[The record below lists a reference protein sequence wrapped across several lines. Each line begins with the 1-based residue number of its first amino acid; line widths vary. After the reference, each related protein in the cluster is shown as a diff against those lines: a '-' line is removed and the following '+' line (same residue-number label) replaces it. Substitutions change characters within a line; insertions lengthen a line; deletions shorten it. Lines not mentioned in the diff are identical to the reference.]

1 MTSSQI
7 PSRIPIKRPFAED
20 GLLTSIADTDGDTLN
35 YPTGFPSVYSV
46 PASSGGKY
54 LGRGDINAIGN
65 IATNDLFY
73 HKCGGLNTF
82 DADFAAKVGGYP
94 KGAIL
99 KFVNGTY
106 VYDVISLVDN
116 NKVDFTGAMPTTAQQ
131 AAGIVAGSIDN
142 ANWMYCN
149 RDVAVSDRLTLFT
162 TSNVSSIFNVE
173 ASSAR
178 AVPIGCFLS
187 SKSGPIIPSVQVSVA
202 MSGSGTASSRNA
214 SYLSG
219 FGLIAYDLGASNEG
233 YDSLTYPIATSLG
246 DWKLVYSN
254 SLGTGFNYGAGGCHI
269 TGIISNITAMEATYG
284 HYYVFAYYS
293 GSGQD
298 STFIGA
304 GAGTINGSVTTTVS
318 SISVYI
324 D

>member
-20 GLLTSIADTDGDTLN
+20 GLLTSIADADGDTLN
-35 YPTGFPSVYSV
+35 YLTGFPSVYSV

-54 LGRGDINAIGN
+54 LGRGDINAVGN

-116 NKVDFTGAMPTTAQQ
+116 NKVDFTGAIPTTAQQ
-131 AAGIVAGSIDN
+131 AAGIVSGSIDN
-142 ANWMYCN
+142 TNWMYCN
-149 RDVAVSDRLTLFT
+149 RDVAASDRLTLFT
-162 TSNVSSIFNVE
+162 TSNVSSVFNVAE
-173 ASSAR
+173 SSAR
-178 AVPIGCFLS
+178 AIPIGCFLS
-187 SKSGPIIPSVQVSVA
+187 SKSGPIIPSVQVSVS
-202 MSGSGTASSRNA
+202 MSGSGPTSHNA

-219 FGLIAYDLGASNEG
+219 FGLIAYDLGTSNEG
-233 YDSLTYPIATSLG
+233 YDSLTYPLATNLG
-246 DWKLVYSN
+246 DWKLIFSN
-254 SLGTGFNYGAGGCHI
+254 SLGTGFNYGITGCHI

-298 STFIGA
+298 SSVVSDG
-304 GAGTINGSVTTTVS
+304 INSGSVTTTVS
-318 SISVYI
+318 SISAYI

>member
-20 GLLTSIADTDGDTLN
+20 GLLTSIADADGDTLN

-54 LGRGDINAIGN
+54 LGRGDINAVGN

-131 AAGIVAGSIDN
+131 AAGIVSGSIDN
-142 ANWMYCN
+142 TNWMYCN
-149 RDVAVSDRLTLFT
+149 RDVAASNRLTLFT
-162 TSNVSSIFNVE
+162 TSNVSSVFNVAE
-173 ASSAR
+173 SSAR
-178 AVPIGCFLS
+178 AIPIGCFLS
-187 SKSGPIIPSVQVSVA
+187 SKSGPIIPSVQVGVS
-202 MSGSGTASSRNA
+202 MSGSGTSSSNA

-219 FGLIAYDLGASNEG
+219 FGLIVYDLGTSNEG
-233 YDSLTYPIATSLG
+233 YDSLTYPLATNLG
-246 DWKLVYSN
+246 DWKLIFSN
-254 SLGTGFNYGAGGCHI
+254 SLGTGFNYGISGCHI

-293 GSGQD
+293 GSGQN
-298 STFIGA
+298 SSFMGA
-304 GAGTINGSVTTTVS
+304 GNGTNNGSVTTTVS
-318 SISVYI
+318 SISAYI

>member
-20 GLLTSIADTDGDTLN
+20 GLLTPIADADGDALN

-54 LGRGDINAIGN
+54 LGRGDINAVGN
-65 IATNDLFY
+65 VATNDLFY

-149 RDVAVSDRLTLFT
+149 RDVAASDRLSLFT
-162 TSNVSSIFNVE
+162 TSNVSSIFNVAE
-173 ASSAR
+173 SSAR

-187 SKSGPIIPSVQVSVA
+187 SKSGPIIPSIQVSVA
-202 MSGSGTASSRNA
+202 MSGSSGASSQSA

-219 FGLIAYDLGASNEG
+219 FGLIAYDLGTSNEG
-233 YDSLTYPIATSLG
+233 YNSLTYPIATSLG
-246 DWKLVYSN
+246 GWKLIYSN
-254 SLGTGFNYGAGGCHI
+254 SLGTGFSYGITGCNI

-293 GSGQD
+293 GSGQK
-298 STFIGA
+298 SSVVPSY
-304 GAGTINGSVTTTVS
+304 GTATGSVITTVS

>member
-20 GLLTSIADTDGDTLN
+20 GLLTSIADVDGDTLN

-54 LGRGDINAIGN
+54 LGRGDINAVGN

-142 ANWMYCN
+142 VNWMYCN
-149 RDVAVSDRLTLFT
+149 RDVAASDRLTLFT
-162 TSNVSSIFNVE
+162 ISNVSSVFNIA

-202 MSGSGTASSRNA
+202 MSGSGSVTHNSDL
-214 SYLSG
+214 YLSG
-219 FGLIAYDLGASNEG
+219 FGLIAYDLGTSNEG

-246 DWKLVYSN
+246 DWKLIYSN
-254 SLGTGFNYGAGGCHI
+254 SLGTGFHYGIAGCNI
-269 TGIISNITAMEATYG
+269 TGIISNIAAMEATYG

-293 GSGQD
+293 GSGQE
-298 STFIGA
+298 SYSGGGQALAT
-304 GAGTINGSVTTTVS
+304 GSVTTTVS

>member
-20 GLLTSIADTDGDTLN
+20 GLLTPIADADGDALN

-54 LGRGDINAIGN
+54 LGRGDINAVGN

-149 RDVAVSDRLTLFT
+149 RDVAASDRLTLFT

-173 ASSAR
+173 ASSAT
-178 AVPIGCFLS
+178 AIPIGCFLS

-202 MSGSGTASSRNA
+202 MSGSGTGSFNA

-219 FGLIAYDLGASNEG
+219 FGLIAYDLGTSNEG
-233 YDSLTYPIATSLG
+233 YGSLTYPIATRLG
-246 DWKLVYSN
+246 DWKLIYSN
-254 SLGTGFNYGAGGCHI
+254 SLGTGFNCGLHGCYI
-269 TGIISNITAMEATYG
+269 TGIISNITAMEAIYG

-293 GSGQD
+293 GSGQK
-298 STFIGA
+298 SSGS
-304 GAGTINGSVTTTVS
+304 NSGSVTTT
-318 SISVYI
+318 ISQISAYI

>member
-20 GLLTSIADTDGDTLN
+20 GLLTSIADADGDTLN
-35 YPTGFPSVYSV
+35 YLTGFPSVYSV

-54 LGRGDINAIGN
+54 LGRGDINAVGN

-131 AAGIVAGSIDN
+131 EAGIVSGSIDN
-142 ANWMYCN
+142 TNWMYCN
-149 RDVAVSDRLTLFT
+149 RDVAASDRLTLFT
-162 TSNVSSIFNVE
+162 TSNVSSVFNVAE
-173 ASSAR
+173 SSAR
-178 AVPIGCFLS
+178 AIPIGCFLS
-187 SKSGPIIPSVQVSVA
+187 SKSGPIIPSVQVGVS
-202 MSGSGTASSRNA
+202 MSGSGPLSTHNA

-219 FGLIAYDLGASNEG
+219 FGLIVYDLGTSNEG
-233 YDSLTYPIATSLG
+233 YDSLTYPLATNLG
-246 DWKLVYSN
+246 DWKLIFSN
-254 SLGTGFNYGAGGCHI
+254 SLGTGFNYGITGCHI
-269 TGIISNITAMEATYG
+269 IGIISNITAMEATYG

-298 STFIGA
+298 SSVVSNGIDS
-304 GAGTINGSVTTTVS
+304 GSVTTTVS
-318 SISVYI
+318 SISAYI